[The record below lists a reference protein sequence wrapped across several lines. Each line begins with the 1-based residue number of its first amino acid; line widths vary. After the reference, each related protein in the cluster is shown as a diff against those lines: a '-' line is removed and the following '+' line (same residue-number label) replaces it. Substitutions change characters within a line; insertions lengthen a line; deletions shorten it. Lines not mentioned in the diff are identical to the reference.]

1 MYMCIYICI
10 YIYIY
15 IYLYLF
21 IDTCKFLTSV
31 LCLGYGTTSAACPA
45 LPFISSSRNRTF
57 LPLPSKEPTFVN
69 MSLPP
74 SGQPTGPGL
83 CSSVVGFMRSGRV
96 FGFESSLAIAAR
108 RAAAGAAPSAA
119 AGAFVVVVVAAVASR
134 RPSRRSVG
142 VAIPAGTR
150 QQQPS
155 LFLRH
160 LYTFLSTSAQAC
172 P

>member
-1 MYMCIYICI
+1 M

-15 IYLYLF
+15 LYLYLYLYLF

-108 RAAAGAAPSAA
+108 RAAAGA
-119 AGAFVVVVVAAVASR
+119 FVVVVVAAVASR